1 MDIFKLVDSIF
12 HSKECNLIGYNE
24 NDQYFIKLN
33 IIYRKPKSV
42 QSEKNEGYIEYKW
55 KLINIERHKLIK
67 LITQM
72 NYRLNEGNGKCI
84 YFIGFSDK
92 GNANGIIIDE
102 MKMTLYN
109 IITASIEIKSTITK
123 ILIFNSN
130 MLFWAK
136 IFLSR

>member
-1 MDIFKLVDSIF
+1 MDILKLVDSIF

-55 KLINIERHKLIK
+55 KLINVDRQKIIK

-72 NYRLNEGNGKCI
+72 NYRLNEGNGKCV
-84 YFIGFSDK
+84 YFLGFSDK
-92 GNANGIIIDE
+92 GNATGLTIDE
-102 MKMTLYN
+102 MKITLYN
-109 IITASIEIKSTITK
+109 IIIASIEVKSNIIK

-136 IFLSR
+136 IFFKK